1 MLKQPLFL
9 SKWSIQLGNEG
20 VLMGQ
25 YLKACNILAD
35 AASTF
40 SITREV
46 LITYAVCCFFF
57 FPQCLKAD

>member
-1 MLKQPLFL
+1 
-9 SKWSIQLGNEG
+9 
-20 VLMGQ
+20 MGQ

-57 FPQCLKAD
+57 PQCLQADLKKTHTKILMRVLILSHSSE